1 MAISTYEELK
11 QEIID
16 WSHRGDIDLKVD
28 TFIRMAETAMFS
40 NEIEVLKVRGQEVRS
55 TSTTSGQYLALPDD
69 YLSIRGIRLLIPD
82 NDTDVLYRAPTQMDR
97 ESGTGRPLYFTV
109 TSQIEFNRIPD
120 MDYDIEIHYYA
131 KPAPL
136 SSTVATNE
144 VLDTEP
150 NIYLFG
156 ALAAVFLWAVDE
168 LEAQKYTSLFNS
180 AIKGANKKFKK
191 GRYGPAPSLSIKG
204 DTP

>member
-28 TFIRMAETAMFS
+28 TFISMAETAMFS

-69 YLSIRGIRLLIPD
+69 YLSIRSIRLLIPD
-82 NDTDVLYRAPTQMDR
+82 NDTDVRYRAPTQMDR

-109 TSQIEFNRIPD
+109 TSQIEFSRVP
-120 MDYDIEIHYYA
+120 H
-131 KPAPL
+131 
-136 SSTVATNE
+136 S
-144 VLDTEP
+144 
-150 NIYLFG
+150 YLF
-156 ALAAVFLWAVDE
+156 F
-168 LEAQKYTSLFNS
+168 Y
-180 AIKGANKKFKK
+180 
-191 GRYGPAPSLSIKG
+191 P
-204 DTP
+204 